1 MTAKLKPATVV
12 QYIEDWLVFILHD
25 SQAET
30 SKYIEDWLVFIL
42 HDSQAEGCNS
52 CSVYRRL
59 AGVYTT

>member
-12 QYIEDWLVFILHD
+12 QHIEDWLAFILHD

-30 SKYIEDWLVFIL
+30 S
-42 HDSQAEGCNS
+42 NS
-52 CSVYRRL
+52 CSAYRRL